1 MNPKVPS
8 AAVQDCARHSVFTSG
23 PLHSQQE
30 SILGIV
36 SEEKTESQRV
46 LCTSPRPPR
55 WELTQQTLEPSDL
68 ASVPSTYG
76 VCMAIG

>member
-30 SILGIV
+30 SILGII
-36 SEEKTESQRV
+36 SESQSLV
-46 LCTSPRPPR
+46 HFAKGPQMGANTADTG
-55 WELTQQTLEPSDL
+55 TQ
-68 ASVPSTYG
+68 
-76 VCMAIG
+76 

>member
-30 SILGIV
+30 SILGII
-36 SEEKTESQRV
+36 SEEKTESQSLV
-46 LCTSPRPPR
+46 HFAKGPQMGANTADTG
-55 WELTQQTLEPSDL
+55 TQ
-68 ASVPSTYG
+68 
-76 VCMAIG
+76 